1 MPPLSTETGSAQE
14 NKQTRRYQKFHVRA
28 ECRKKARNGH
38 GSDYVRPTS
47 MSFALDYN
55 ALMTANESFGSHAS
69 DWRALPSPIS
79 MRRAKN
85 HLCREPALTDPK
97 VSSALARIKEVI
109 SSDTPVMWDLVIK
122 MFDDLDLVYFH
133 GHLGYRVL
141 LQWAGFGESP
151 TIFAA
156 DRSLSNIGLTVPPD
170 TYPNAHPRTMIS
182 IASSSLEYGEAQG
195 TPDQEA
201 EGTTRWSTEN
211 LPASQLSG
219 LLQKRL
225 GLASTEKIRPAQ
237 VETMLEK
244 VDTQA
249 MVYDTHRPWRL
260 NFLARGLPGAD
271 VTGQINRKRQSRVVA
286 SEKYDRERPFHNF
299 TRLPADVRK
308 RIYLLHFEDLLSGVQ
323 AFNHPVTPPLARA
336 GRAIRWEFLQLF
348 WSTQT
353 FHITSMPVL
362 GPRAAELS
370 ETDTKWL
377 RNVVGNH
384 MPKLRNFVVSCLSDR
399 SSTRAP
405 LVKVKFNQKITEV
418 SVEHLGTWKALM
430 WRPYGLWLSKSPERW
445 AQEYLQ
451 ERSQMMRTKEGLVM
465 NELLLQ
471 ALVERVGAV
480 RHGVPTPAPR
490 SIPVIKQ
497 EVIKIED

>member
-55 ALMTANESFGSHAS
+55 ALMTANESFGPHAS

-85 HLCREPALTDPK
+85 HLCREPDLTDPK

-156 DRSLSNIGLTVPPD
+156 DRSLSNIGLTVPPN
-170 TYPNAHPRTMIS
+170 TYPNAHPRAPFM
-182 IASSSLEYGEAQG
+182 LGG
-195 TPDQEA
+195 
-201 EGTTRWSTEN
+201 WSTEK

-219 LLQKRL
+219 LLRKRL

-271 VTGQINRKRQSRVVA
+271 VTGQIKRVRQSRVVA
-286 SEKYDRERPFHNF
+286 LEKYDRERPFHNF
-299 TRLPADVRK
+299 TRLPADVRI
-308 RIYLLHFEDLLSGVQ
+308 RVYLFHFEDLLSGVQ

-336 GRAIRWEFLQLF
+336 GRA
-348 WSTQT
+348 STQT
-353 FHITSMPVL
+353 FHITYMPVA
-362 GPRAAELS
+362 GPKSAELS

-384 MPKLRNFVVSCLSDR
+384 MPKLRNFVVSCLPDR
-399 SSTRAP
+399 SPTRAP

-430 WRPYGLWLSKSPERW
+430 WRPYSLWLSKSPERW

-480 RHGVPTPAPR
+480 RHSVPMPAPR

-497 EVIKIED
+497 EVIEIED